1 MEILDEDFY
10 ELVANN
16 KFLKQNLEN
25 EIRGF
30 AIYLVNG
37 NNLDIINSCSEY
49 SKHKDIES
57 LCEEIN
63 EICHNFAKQFYDRE
77 FTDQQIEG
85 FQESSGLPDVFK
97 SFSQTGNIVLFKNQL
112 LNLLKEESERFDT
125 QQTSNFGYQKNYSQ
139 MDNITMKFSNQV
151 TPGQNELEPM
161 GSPLKKRRN
170 HRIQQNRE
178 VGQATNLQK
187 EPTVTIPHVFAM
199 IQQFDFLNE
208 AQKEYINQS
217 IANEDQG
224 IHLNKSFSHHITLN
238 SHN

>member
-63 EICHNFAKQFYDRE
+63 EICHNFATF
-77 FTDQQIEG
+77 
-85 FQESSGLPDVFK
+85 SK
-97 SFSQTGNIVLFKNQL
+97 SHG
-112 LNLLKEESERFDT
+112 R
-125 QQTSNFGYQKNYSQ
+125 
-139 MDNITMKFSNQV
+139 
-151 TPGQNELEPM
+151 
-161 GSPLKKRRN
+161 
-170 HRIQQNRE
+170 
-178 VGQATNLQK
+178 
-187 EPTVTIPHVFAM
+187 
-199 IQQFDFLNE
+199 
-208 AQKEYINQS
+208 
-217 IANEDQG
+217 
-224 IHLNKSFSHHITLN
+224 NKSACLAVAFS
-238 SHN
+238 